1 MNTNRR
7 HMTGDHLGPSV
18 RRATLLVRAVDAILG
33 THRRKGRLQEKRHAL
48 ATRMSS
54 RADDYLRYAR
64 DLRVPFDNNEAER
77 VIRMSKLRIK
87 VSGSMRSLAGAE
99 AFCAIRSYLAT
110 ATRHGTGWLEAL
122 TQALDGNPWI
132 PGTALAS
139 PHCTAWRTWRGPG
152 AALNREVAGVARIGA
167 LPQGLGMAD
176 PQSSRGGQSDLPA
189 TVAGEELRASH
200 ADRDQVVELLG
211 VAAGDGRLSPEE
223 LDDRLERALTAR
235 TYAELAA
242 LTADLPATP
251 GAAVVPPG
259 AGAVSATPKDLAR
272 IHVHGSSV
280 RRDGRWVVPKEL
292 DVKVRGGG
300 VTLDFTEAVIT
311 QPLLRITAEV
321 RGGGLRLITRP
332 GIVVDAD
339 DISVHGGSVTLP
351 KPPGPGVPVLLR
363 VEIAGSVRGAGITAG
378 PPPPPRRPR
387 RTFWQWLRR
396 APRRPA
402 IAA

>member
-1 MNTNRR
+1 
-7 HMTGDHLGPSV
+7 
-18 RRATLLVRAVDAILG
+18 
-33 THRRKGRLQEKRHAL
+33 
-48 ATRMSS
+48 
-54 RADDYLRYAR
+54 
-64 DLRVPFDNNEAER
+64 
-77 VIRMSKLRIK
+77 
-87 VSGSMRSLAGAE
+87 
-99 AFCAIRSYLAT
+99 
-110 ATRHGTGWLEAL
+110 
-122 TQALDGNPWI
+122 
-132 PGTALAS
+132 
-139 PHCTAWRTWRGPG
+139 
-152 AALNREVAGVARIGA
+152 
-167 LPQGLGMAD
+167 MAD

-200 ADRDQVVELLG
+200 ADRDQVVELLR

-259 AGAVSATPKDLAR
+259 AGAVSATPKDLVR
-272 IHVHGSSV
+272 IHVHGSSA

-292 DVKVRGGG
+292 DIKVRGGG

-321 RGGGLRLITRP
+321 TGGGLTLITKP
-332 GIVVDAD
+332 GIVVDAG
-339 DISVHGGSVTLP
+339 DISLNGGGLALP
-351 KPPGPGVPVLLR
+351 EPPGPGVPVLLR
-363 VEIAGSVRGAGITAG
+363 VEIDGSVRGGGITAG
-378 PPPPPRRPR
+378 PPSPPRPPR

-396 APRRPA
+396 APRPPA